1 MVIGVGSGDDSRE
14 TPRETETD
22 TQADGGK
29 AEKQVNVEKVRDM
42 LQRHTEKNREGGE
55 GKEES
60 VKRRA

>member
-55 GKEES
+55 KE
-60 VKRRA
+60 RRRV